1 MSRLNEA
8 QKALLHAQLQ
18 HEHPR
23 FFAHLERD
31 LAFWRSMCEAD
42 PSLGEVVW
50 YSPESEGFWRDV
62 GGGVE
67 QFMVAR

>member
-1 MSRLNEA
+1 MRAPLDED

-23 FFAHLERD
+23 FLARLERD
-31 LAFWRSMCEAD
+31 MAFWRGMCETA
-42 PSLGEVVW
+42 GELVW
-50 YSPESEGFWRDV
+50 YSPDTEGFWRDI